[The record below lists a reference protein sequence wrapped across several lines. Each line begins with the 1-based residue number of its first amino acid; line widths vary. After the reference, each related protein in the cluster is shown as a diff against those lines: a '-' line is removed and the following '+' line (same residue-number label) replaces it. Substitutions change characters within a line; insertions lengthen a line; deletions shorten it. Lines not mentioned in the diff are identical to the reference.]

1 MIVFL
6 DKIKMCIRDSGKSH
20 LLRFKK
26 VGNMKND
33 TVLFLNDVKF
43 INPARVIDV
52 KGHISK
58 NSHLF
63 AYIKMAVMNIIMK

>member
-1 MIVFL
+1 
-6 DKIKMCIRDSGKSH
+6 
-20 LLRFKK
+20 
-26 VGNMKND
+26 MKND